1 MKYFE
6 ITQFW
11 QDKKFNEMILHVY
24 ENYLKTL
31 NVDEEIFDEQLKQ
44 LEQAL
49 PHVRNVIE
57 EVTEFGLD
65 FRQ

>member
-1 MKYFE
+1 
-6 ITQFW
+6 
-11 QDKKFNEMILHVY
+11 MILHVY

-31 NVDEEIFDEQLKQ
+31 NFDEEIIDQQLKQ

-57 EVTEFGLD
+57 EVTGLD
-65 FRQ
+65 FKQ

>member
-1 MKYFE
+1 
-6 ITQFW
+6 
-11 QDKKFNEMILHVY
+11 MILHVY